1 MGWTKRG
8 GYDQRGWNKGDPT
21 TFMESGMFMDDNAF
35 FSAAQYA
42 WDNLL
47 SYHRTA
53 NARDDKT
60 RQIFLA
66 NLNYIQI

>member
-1 MGWTKRG
+1 
-8 GYDQRGWNKGDPT
+8 
-21 TFMESGMFMDDNAF
+21 MESGMFMDDNAF